1 MAVALADGPGGH
13 LHGLPTPVVGPA
25 YGTPA
30 YHEPDYNTPPVY
42 EFGYGVQGDAYHGGA
57 NFGHNEARNGYST
70 KGEYRVQLPD
80 GRTQIVTYS
89 VGDAHTGY
97 VADVRYEGTA
107 IPYVPAAPAYGSA
120 PVAPAYGPGPI
131 HG

>member
-1 MAVALADGPGGH
+1 MAIAFADGPGGH
-13 LHGLPTPVVGPA
+13 LHGPVAIPA
-25 YGTPA
+25 YGAPV
-30 YHEPDYNTPPVY
+30 YPDTPPVY

-97 VADVRYEGTA
+97 VADVRYEGAA
-107 IPYVPAAPAYGSA
+107 IPYVPAAPAYGPA